1 MTIGA
6 SLLLIA
12 VGAILKFAVTAT
24 VNGINLPTIGVVL
37 MVIGAIGL
45 VLGLVL
51 STRRRR
57 TDVVQTND
65 VPGGPARRTTYV
77 QDDPRD
83 PGY

>member
-12 VGAILKFAVTAT
+12 LGAILKFAVTAT
-24 VNGINLPTIGVVL
+24 VSGVDVQTIGVVL
-37 MVIGAIGL
+37 MVVGVLGL

-65 VPGGPARRTTYV
+65 VPGAPARRTTYV
-77 QDDPRD
+77 QDDPRV
-83 PGY
+83 PRY